1 MMTTQGNSDMPFN
14 DSCVSNY
21 NVTFLTQ
28 LLNKRSH
35 NCVVKVS
42 YITILP
48 ANFSKNDRL
57 VRAANGRNIFLTKL
71 CTTVFFQYILMM
83 KIEVLI
89 IKVTQ
94 YAYFQNILRK
104 HLKKFLH
111 LLLGKNGLIN
121 FFCWF

>member
-71 CTTVFFQYILMM
+71 CTTVLF
-83 KIEVLI
+83 
-89 IKVTQ
+89 
-94 YAYFQNILRK
+94 
-104 HLKKFLH
+104 
-111 LLLGKNGLIN
+111 
-121 FFCWF
+121 